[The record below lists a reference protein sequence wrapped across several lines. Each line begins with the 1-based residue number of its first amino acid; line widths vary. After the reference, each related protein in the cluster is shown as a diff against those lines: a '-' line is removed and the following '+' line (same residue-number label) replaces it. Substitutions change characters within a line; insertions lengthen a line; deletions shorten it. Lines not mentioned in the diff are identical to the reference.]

1 MEEEQREF
9 RRWDQLPPDAVRG
22 SHCWQDI
29 DLFQWSIRWKPHQL
43 DQMLPVLVTR
53 SSGSLCSLHVAGL
66 RNDSI
71 FSFITENAGSL
82 QVLRLSGSL
91 ISGSIIKQTAQRLS
105 TLTFL
110 DLTNCPRIG
119 AQALE
124 AIGKYCK
131 LRDMMF
137 LDVLGKVEA
146 EDEANAI
153 AATMPRLKHL
163 DLGFHLIS
171 TECALNILSRCH
183 QLERLILNVCMEEE
197 QSEFRH
203 WDELLPDVLG
213 LIFTNLSI
221 QELLTVIPCVCKSWS
236 KVVTGPHCWQY
247 VDLDER
253 SCRRL
258 SHQLDRMLRMLITR
272 SNGSL
277 RSLHVSGLQ
286 NDSIF
291 SFITENLG
299 SLQVLRLPRSLI
311 SDSIVKQTAQRL
323 STVTF
328 LDLSYCH
335 KIGAQAIEAIG
346 KHCKHL
352 VVLCRNMY
360 SLDSAG
366 KVEAEDEANAI
377 ASTMPRLKQ
386 LEFAYRCISTECV
399 LNLLSCCP
407 QLVHLK
413 IDEFL
418 SEELDRKFLKEK
430 YPKLEILL
438 LYLIIL
444 FESDES
450 DDDEYLDM

>member
-1 MEEEQREF
+1 
-9 RRWDQLPPDAVRG
+9 
-22 SHCWQDI
+22 
-29 DLFQWSIRWKPHQL
+29 
-43 DQMLPVLVTR
+43 
-53 SSGSLCSLHVAGL
+53 
-66 RNDSI
+66 
-71 FSFITENAGSL
+71 
-82 QVLRLSGSL
+82 
-91 ISGSIIKQTAQRLS
+91 
-105 TLTFL
+105 
-110 DLTNCPRIG
+110 
-119 AQALE
+119 
-124 AIGKYCK
+124 
-131 LRDMMF
+131 
-137 LDVLGKVEA
+137 
-146 EDEANAI
+146 
-153 AATMPRLKHL
+153 
-163 DLGFHLIS
+163 
-171 TECALNILSRCH
+171 
-183 QLERLILNVCMEEE
+183 MEEE
-197 QSEFRH
+197 QSEFQH

-213 LIFTNLSI
+213 LIFTNLPI
-221 QELLTVIPCVCKSWS
+221 QELLTVISCVCKSWS

-247 VDLDER
+247 IDLDER

-291 SFITENLG
+291 SFITENVG

-360 SLDSAG
+360 SPDSVG

-418 SEELDRKFLKEK
+418 SEKLDHKFLKEK

-438 LYLIIL
+438 LCLVIL

>member
-1 MEEEQREF
+1 
-9 RRWDQLPPDAVRG
+9 
-22 SHCWQDI
+22 
-29 DLFQWSIRWKPHQL
+29 
-43 DQMLPVLVTR
+43 
-53 SSGSLCSLHVAGL
+53 
-66 RNDSI
+66 
-71 FSFITENAGSL
+71 
-82 QVLRLSGSL
+82 
-91 ISGSIIKQTAQRLS
+91 
-105 TLTFL
+105 
-110 DLTNCPRIG
+110 
-119 AQALE
+119 
-124 AIGKYCK
+124 
-131 LRDMMF
+131 
-137 LDVLGKVEA
+137 
-146 EDEANAI
+146 
-153 AATMPRLKHL
+153 
-163 DLGFHLIS
+163 
-171 TECALNILSRCH
+171 
-183 QLERLILNVCMEEE
+183 MEEE
-197 QSEFRH
+197 QSEFRY
-203 WDELLPDVLG
+203 WNELLPDVLG
-213 LIFTNLSI
+213 LIFTSLPI

-247 VDLDER
+247 IDLDER

-286 NDSIF
+286 NDSTF
-291 SFITENLG
+291 SFITENVG

-360 SLDSAG
+360 SPDSAG
-366 KVEAEDEANAI
+366 K
-377 ASTMPRLKQ
+377 
-386 LEFAYRCISTECV
+386 
-399 LNLLSCCP
+399 
-407 QLVHLK
+407 LVHLT

-418 SEELDRKFLKEK
+418 SEKLDRKFLKEK

-438 LYLIIL
+438 LYLVIL

-450 DDDEYLDM
+450 DDDEHLDM